1 MNQTLTTEEQKEF
14 DKAMEEI
21 RQSELKEG
29 YLNRNEIL
37 CKIQHELAKKIEPIV
52 TEFMHRHPEYF
63 HDCVNSSGLICNC
76 EITLSYQPDNL
87 KEIATVKPCVFT
99 RIGGS
104 EYGEECN
111 RYPHHPEHLCY
122 TTWIGRERTA
132 EYEEDF

>member
-14 DKAMEEI
+14 DEAMEEI

-29 YLNRNEIL
+29 YLNRNEML
-37 CKIQHELAKKIEPIV
+37 CKIQHELTKKIEPIV

-63 HDCVNSSGLICNC
+63 HDCVNSSGLICSC

-104 EYGEECN
+104 EYGGECN

-122 TTWIGRERTA
+122 TTWIGKERTA